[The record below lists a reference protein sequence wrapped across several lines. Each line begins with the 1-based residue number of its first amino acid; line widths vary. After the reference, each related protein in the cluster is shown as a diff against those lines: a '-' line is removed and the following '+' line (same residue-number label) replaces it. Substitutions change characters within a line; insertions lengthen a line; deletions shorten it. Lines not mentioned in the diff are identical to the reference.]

1 MVMPSLTSTNMH
13 RMTRQLQD
21 RSGGMTAPW
30 RNLPRRSKP
39 DDAFV
44 LITLG
49 GGCRMEYWSG
59 TRPTVMS
66 EKCEITST
74 ECFEAA
80 L

>member
-30 RNLPRRSKP
+30 GNLPRRFKP

-44 LITLG
+44 PITLRRVLPYG
-49 GGCRMEYWSG
+49 NISQELVPQS
-59 TRPTVMS
+59 
-66 EKCEITST
+66 
-74 ECFEAA
+74 
-80 L
+80 